1 MPSEKH
7 EELLRKAIQELQ
19 NQGLRVIRLDSM
31 VVPDAIG
38 IDFENKKV
46 TAVEV
51 DTSPTGVYLTRVKYD
66 RYPPQFDDEIIVMPR
81 LPNSKVKSYRAYL
94 LALELHKQGLSERRI
109 KSEIERQLNEKV
121 SVATVHYWV
130 SGKVIKRY

>member
-31 VVPDAIG
+31 VVPDAIA

-51 DTSPTGVYLTRVKYD
+51 DTSPTNVYLTRVKYD
-66 RYPPQFDDEIIVMPR
+66 RYPPQFDDAIIVTSR

-94 LALELHKQGLSERRI
+94 LALELRKQGLSERKI
-109 KSEIERQLNEKV
+109 KSEIERQLGEKV
-121 SVATVHYWV
+121 SASTVHYWV